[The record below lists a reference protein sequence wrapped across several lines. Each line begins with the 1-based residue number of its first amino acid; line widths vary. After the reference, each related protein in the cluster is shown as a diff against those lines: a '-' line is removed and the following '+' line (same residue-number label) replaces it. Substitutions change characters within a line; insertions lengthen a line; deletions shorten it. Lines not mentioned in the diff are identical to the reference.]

1 MIFYIVG
8 LGLMGTAYAQKL
20 KGLGHTVY
28 GTDLDRQHVLH
39 ALNHQ
44 WIEKD
49 DISLMLEVDV
59 ILLALPLEATIS
71 FVKAHQPFFK
81 NASLITDIAG
91 LKVKIKDTLI
101 PLLPNPLT
109 YVSHHPMAGYHS
121 QGPKD
126 ASLVSFDDKKVM
138 IIEGSHTQEAETMLI
153 KLLQSL
159 KFAQPVRVNAEL
171 HDQIIT
177 LTSHMPHL
185 LISSF
190 MHVPGIVEASI
201 GSGPSFES
209 LLRFANMQS
218 ELWSELLIAN
228 QPHVDKH
235 LDLLIDELVHLK
247 VILLNRS
254 ALKTYIEEGS
264 TIATSIKEKQ

>member
-1 MIFYIVG
+1 MTIFLVG

-20 KGLGHTVY
+20 KGLGHNVY

-49 DISLMLEVDV
+49 DISLMLDVDV
-59 ILLALPLEATIS
+59 ILLALPLEATLS
-71 FVKAHQPFFK
+71 FVKAHQAYFK

-91 LKVKIKDTLI
+91 LKVNLMNTLI
-101 PLLPNPLT
+101 TLLPNPKA

-126 ASLVSFDDKKVM
+126 ASLVSFEDKKVM
-138 IIEGSHTQEAETMLI
+138 IIEGSHTQEAETILI
-153 KLLQSL
+153 NLLQSL
-159 KFAQPVRVNAEL
+159 KFAQPVWVDAEL
-171 HDQIIT
+171 HDHIVT

-185 LISSF
+185 LISSL

-201 GSGPSFES
+201 GSGPSFQS
-209 LLRFANMQS
+209 VLRFANMQS

-228 QPHVDKH
+228 KPHVEKNLNLMIDQLTHIKE
-235 LDLLIDELVHLK
+235 LLS
-247 VILLNRS
+247 NRT
-254 ALKTYIEEGS
+254 ALKTYLEEGS
-264 TIATSIKEKQ
+264 IIATSIKEKL